1 MTHFTSN
8 SFAAVS
14 VPVASSAAMR
24 LGVDY
29 PIAIRLI
36 LYRATSTCSTKWLAK
51 TTAAAIVTSMLKTGA
66 QVSGIPA
73 SFFNARLLSNRP
85 DLGLHRLAGKCVD
98 NPRIFRNISLE
109 LGLRGAKQECS
120 HYPNEISAFRP
131 ELVLRDI
138 PWKLVQRRW
147 QFQRFRNPAVFIPLL
162 DPLGSEIIGMLLT
175 PFFLF
180 LLSPCGLA
188 VRFFAGSLSQ
198 SHSGIRTEPAA
209 ANATG
214 FLSCVGHGDSSSPHL
229 SMKQWP
235 QKFLAIFSAPLRVS
249 TTGAICS
256 LLKGL

>member
-1 MTHFTSN
+1 
-8 SFAAVS
+8 
-14 VPVASSAAMR
+14 MR
-24 LGVDY
+24 LAVDY
-29 PIAIRLI
+29 PIPIRLI
-36 LYRATSTCSTKWLAK
+36 LYRATNTCSPKWPAR
-51 TTAAAIVTSMLKTGA
+51 TTAATVVASMLKTGVKTGA
-66 QVSGIPA
+66 QASGFPP
-73 SFFNARLLSNRP
+73 SFFNARLLSDRR
-85 DLGLHRLAGKCVD
+85 DLGLRRLAGKCVG

-147 QFQRFRNPAVFIPLL
+147 QFQRFRNPAVFVPLL
-162 DPLGSEIIGMLLT
+162 DPPGREVIRILLT

-198 SHSGIRTEPAA
+198 SHPGIRTEPAA

-214 FLSCVGHGDSSSPHL
+214 FLWCVGHGDSSSPHL
-229 SMKQWP
+229 SMKQ
-235 QKFLAIFSAPLRVS
+235 
-249 TTGAICS
+249 
-256 LLKGL
+256 